1 MHSLRSLPARM
12 IMRFRPLV
20 LALLALAALPAI
32 ADADSWTR
40 TGSLVT
46 GRLWQTVTLLPSGQ
60 VLAAGGSSFSPFDSI
75 SSSELWNPASGAW
88 STAASF
94 PTARHQQAA
103 SLLQDGRVLMT
114 GGRISGA
121 ARGILNSWLAYD
133 PATGTWSTPAAMPNP
148 HSNHVQVTL
157 QDGRV
162 LVAGGFRTD
171 GSQLASNEVE
181 IFDPASGTWRAGES
195 LPNPVANATATL
207 LRDGSV
213 LVAGGT
219 SSEVARSDAVRYF
232 PATDEW
238 RRAGSFT
245 DARSTH
251 VAALLPDG
259 NVLIAGGDARANYLS
274 SAAVYDPAT
283 NGWTD
288 VAPMAVARDERDRG
302 AAGERQGARRSAARR
317 AAAISRRAELF
328 DPAANT
334 WSPAASMACDAR
346 ALRLDAARGRA
357 RARRRRRGDRVR
369 CENHHCAQQ
378 RRDLHAGRVAVQ
390 QRWRWWRRRRN
401 RRLWP
406 EHGRRRS
413 PDSRFRRRAS
423 APPAPARASRP
434 PRADAERRSARRSP
448 TATRQRR
455 PPRSPSCAPPPAA
468 RAADAAPDPPEP
480 TAEERAAPAGPPSA
494 ASPTPTAPVAN
505 SLRFSGR
512 VNGHKLSPGRYRLAV
527 IASVGG
533 HSPPGASDDI
543 GFRIVR

>member
-75 SSSELWNPASGAW
+75 GPAAWNPASGAW

-259 NVLIAGGDARANYLS
+259 NVLIAGGDARANYLR

-288 VAPMAVARDERDRG
+288 VAPMAVARDEATAAPLANGKVLVIGG
-302 AAGERQGARRSAARR
+302 AQGS
-317 AAAISRRAELF
+317 SYLKTAELF

-334 WSPAASMACDAR
+334 WSPAASLGATRGRSASTLLADGRVLAVGGEGIESDAR
-346 ALRLDAARGRA
+346 TITALSSAEIYTPDGWPFNRGGGGGGGGGTGGSGPSTPPSISRLALSATRFRAAGSGPSVTA
-357 RARRRRRGDRVR
+357 AARRRRAPVGTTVSYRDAAAATATLTVLRPTTGRKSGGR
-369 CENHHCAQQ
+369 CARPTRAN
-378 RRDLHAGRVAVQ
+378 
-390 QRWRWWRRRRN
+390 
-401 RRLWP
+401 
-406 EHGRRRS
+406 
-413 PDSRFRRRAS
+413 RRRA
-423 APPAPARASRP
+423 RCTRWTTVG
-434 PRADAERRSARRSP
+434 RFTHADS
-448 TATRQRR
+448 
-455 PPRSPSCAPPPAA
+455 
-468 RAADAAPDPPEP
+468 
-480 TAEERAAPAGPPSA
+480 AGP
-494 ASPTPTAPVAN
+494 N